1 MHQPAR
7 TAIELTASA
16 VAGFA
21 AFLAPLIIVP
31 PPKLFASPLFPLVRT
46 AVENPRMASF
56 IGLAIVGACG
66 GFFGRSSWMLLGLVT
81 MGIFPLCA
89 LAEIAK
95 DSTSHNLLPFELIM
109 YGVFSF
115 AGVIGAGIGR
125 LIHRAVNRPSAPIAP

>member
-7 TAIELTASA
+7 AAIELTASA

-21 AFLAPLIIVP
+21 AFLVPLIIVP

-46 AVENPRMASF
+46 SVENPRIASF
-56 IGLAIVGACG
+56 VGLAVVGVCG
-66 GFFGRSSWMLLGLVT
+66 GFFGRCSWVLLGLVT

-89 LAEIAK
+89 LAEIVK

-109 YGVFSF
+109 YGFFSF
-115 AGVIGAGIGR
+115 AAVIGAGIGR
-125 LIHRAVNRPSAPIAP
+125 LIRRAVNRPSAPVAP